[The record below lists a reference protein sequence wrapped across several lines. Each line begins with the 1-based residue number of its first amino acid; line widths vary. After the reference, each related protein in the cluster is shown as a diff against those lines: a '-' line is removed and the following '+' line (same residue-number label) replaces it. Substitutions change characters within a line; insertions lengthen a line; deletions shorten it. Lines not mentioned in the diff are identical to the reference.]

1 MAAAVRASEDGSG
14 KIQRR
19 KQSASTE
26 ALVDPRC
33 RELGSDIPVHL
44 PQANE
49 SGCGDPADEEMKCR

>member
-1 MAAAVRASEDGSG
+1 MAAIRALGTG

-19 KQSASTE
+19 EQGAST

-33 RELGSDIPVHL
+33 RELGGDLPVHL